1 MKILQAHNRYRSAA
15 PSGENRVVDTEAE
28 ALAALGHEVIR
39 FERRSDDIEGW
50 SRAQQASLPARAVW
64 NPETRR
70 DLRSVLRATRP
81 DVVHLH
87 NTFPL
92 LSPAVL
98 YACREARVP
107 VVATLHNYKLA
118 CANGEFYRQGAVCH
132 DCADGRPGQA
142 IQHGCYRGSRVAS
155 VPVVLAGR
163 VHRPAWRSLVSA
175 YIFISASQRDLLSG
189 VGLPPD
195 RVFVRH
201 NLIPSRDAGV
211 GDGSP
216 IDLTDPIDPADPKNL
231 DSHVNHTNPDGPD
244 NPVSPAGLR
253 TPTVV
258 YAGRLDPAK
267 GARLLM
273 AAWDRYLALDRAGSG
288 PAEPGLRLVI
298 AGGGPLAGEV
308 AAWAASRP
316 SVQLTGQVSRDRCA
330 ELVARARAVLLPST
344 WEETFG
350 LVAVE
355 AMAAG
360 TAPIAAGHGSFP
372 ELITA
377 DIDGVLFTPGDPES
391 LALAISDADTHPER
405 YETLGEQARK
415 TYEARFDPA
424 ANLEQLLEIYRYAID
439 HPR

>member
-15 PSGENRVVDTEAE
+15 PSGENRVVDTEGE
-28 ALAALGHEVIR
+28 ALAALGHEVVR
-39 FERRSDDIEGW
+39 FERQSDDIEAW
-50 SRAQQASLPARAVW
+50 SRARKASLPARAVW
-64 NPETRR
+64 NPEAHH
-70 DLRSVLRATRP
+70 DLRSVLREVRP

-107 VVATLHNYKLA
+107 VVATIHNYKLA

-142 IQHGCYRGSRVAS
+142 VRHGCYRGSRAAS
-155 VPVVLAGR
+155 VPVVLAGS

-195 RVFVRH
+195 RIFVRH
-201 NLIPSRDAGV
+201 NLIPHR
-211 GDGSP
+211 
-216 IDLTDPIDPADPKNL
+216 
-231 DSHVNHTNPDGPD
+231 DGPVV
-244 NPVSPAGLR
+244 PR

-273 AAWDRYLALDRAGSG
+273 AAWDRYQAQTAGLG
-288 PAEPGLRLVI
+288 GGEQAQPGLRLVI

-308 AAWAASRP
+308 AEWAASRP
-316 SVQLTGQVSRDRCA
+316 SVQLAGQVSKDRCA
-330 ELVARARAVLLPST
+330 ELIAQARAVLLPST

-360 TAPIAAGHGSFP
+360 TAPIAAGHGSFT
-372 ELITA
+372 ELITPGV
-377 DIDGVLFTPGDPES
+377 DGVLFTPGDPE
-391 LALAISDADTHPER
+391 ALASAITDAETHSER
-405 YETLGEQARK
+405 YETFGEQARK
-415 TYEARFDPA
+415 TYEARFDPSD
-424 ANLEQLLEIYRYAID
+424 NLEQLLGIYRFAIS
-439 HPR
+439 HPL